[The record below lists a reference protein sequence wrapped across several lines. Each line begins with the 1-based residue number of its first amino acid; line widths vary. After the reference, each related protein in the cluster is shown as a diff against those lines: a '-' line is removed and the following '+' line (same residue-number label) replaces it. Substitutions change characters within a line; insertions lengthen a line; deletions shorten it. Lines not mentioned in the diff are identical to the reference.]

1 MRFDSSASEGTYED
15 GVGAALV
22 AALWQPQGLPL
33 RRREAT
39 SVNSHLSEDQIAEW
53 ALGASDEYVLRH
65 LETCA
70 ACFREAEELRS
81 ALTGFREAVHTTA
94 RRDPSFW
101 RNQQLAVRERLST
114 KDWYPLHWGW
124 VVAMVA
130 VLITAILLART
141 PNAPK
146 NFPSE
151 DADNALLQ
159 AVQGDLNRDVP
170 QALAPAVLIA
180 EERSEIL
187 SKRRLTR

>member
-1 MRFDSSASEGTYED
+1 
-15 GVGAALV
+15 
-22 AALWQPQGLPL
+22 
-33 RRREAT
+33 
-39 SVNSHLSEDQIAEW
+39 VNNHLNEDQIAEW
-53 ALGASDEYVLRH
+53 VLGASDEHVLRH

-70 ACFREAEELRS
+70 ACAREAEELRS
-81 ALTGFREAVHTTA
+81 GLAGFRDAVHATA

-101 RNQQLAVRERLST
+101 KNQQLAVRERLST
-114 KDWYPLHWGW
+114 QDWYPLHWGW

-130 VLITAILLART
+130 VLITAILLTRT
-141 PNAPK
+141 PNVPK
-146 NFPSE
+146 SYPSE

>member
-1 MRFDSSASEGTYED
+1 M
-15 GVGAALV
+15 
-22 AALWQPQGLPL
+22 
-33 RRREAT
+33 
-39 SVNSHLSEDQIAEW
+39 SVNKHLSEDQITEW
-53 ALGASDEYVLRH
+53 VLDASDENVLRH
-65 LETCA
+65 LEDCA
-70 ACFREAEELRS
+70 ACSREAEELRS

-101 RNQQLAVRERLST
+101 MNQQLAVSESLST
-114 KDWYPLHWGW
+114 QDWYPLHWGW

-141 PNAPK
+141 PNVPK
-146 NFPSE
+146 SYASE

>member
-1 MRFDSSASEGTYED
+1 MASLGNREGP
-15 GVGAALV
+15 L
-22 AALWQPQGLPL
+22 LW
-33 RRREAT
+33 RVE
-39 SVNSHLSEDQIAEW
+39 VNPVNNHLSEDQFADW
-53 ALGASDEYVLRH
+53 ALGASDEHVLRH
-65 LETCA
+65 LEDCA
-70 ACFREAEELRS
+70 VCSREAEELRS
-81 ALTGFREAVHTTA
+81 ALAGFRDAVHTTA

-101 RNQQLAVRERLST
+101 KSQQLAVSESLST
-114 KDWYPLHWGW
+114 QDWYPLHWGW

-130 VLITAILLART
+130 VLITAILLARA
-141 PNAPK
+141 PNVPK
-146 NFPSE
+146 NYPSE